1 MFRFI
6 LCIWVIVTF
15 LIFRYKK
22 GEKAIRILKKWFL
35 PIFGLVLFVEIVFMV
50 STNSTEYF
58 KYTPIVLA
66 SMGVYMWFLIIGKGL
81 KISIEKFDDKHIEW
95 VIYGT
100 PKRNK
105 DLEEE
110 IKRREEELFKQQEEI
125 KKDGLG
131 LK

>member
-6 LCIWVIVTF
+6 LCICVVITF
-15 LIFRYKK
+15 LIFWYKK

-58 KYTPIVLA
+58 KYTPMILA
-66 SMGVYMWFLIIGKGL
+66 LMGVYMWFLIIGKGL

-95 VIYGT
+95 VIDST
-100 PKRNK
+100 PKINK